1 MRERMANDAK
11 VLKERDGGVHVRST
25 APGEW
30 MN

>member
-1 MRERMANDAK
+1 MAQDARII
-11 VLKERDGGVHVRST
+11 KERDGGVHVRSN